1 MLRVISN
8 ASPIISLARAGH
20 LHLLERLYR
29 EVTIPEAVFHE
40 LQGCSD
46 LIEGIRFDDLA
57 WLKVLRVTNHP
68 LVDALLLELDKGE
81 AEAIVLAVETKADL
95 LLIDERIG
103 RRVAERMGLRFI
115 GVLGVLIEAKEKRL
129 VEKVKPILDAMITR
143 SGFWIGD
150 ELYARVL
157 QEAKE

>member
-1 MLRVISN
+1 MKVVSN

-40 LQGCSD
+40 LQRCSD
-46 LIEGIRFDDLA
+46 LIEGIRLDSLA
-57 WLKVLRVTNHP
+57 WLKVQRVTYHP
-68 LVDALLLELDKGE
+68 LVEALLLDLDKGE
-81 AEAIVLAVETKADL
+81 AESIALAIETKADL

-115 GVLGVLIEAKEKRL
+115 GVLGVLIEAKEKRV

-143 SGFWIGD
+143 SGFWVGD

-157 QEAKE
+157 KEAKE